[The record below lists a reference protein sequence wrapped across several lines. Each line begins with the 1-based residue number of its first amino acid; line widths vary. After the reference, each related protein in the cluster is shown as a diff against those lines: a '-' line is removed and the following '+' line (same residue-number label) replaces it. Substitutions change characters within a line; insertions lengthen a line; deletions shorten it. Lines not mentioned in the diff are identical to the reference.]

1 MAAETPIPSPF
12 PMASWTQY
20 NGYTMPRAAMALP
33 PRSDTQRLSTM
44 LFRFWKR
51 RATARGMAIATI
63 PFL

>member
-20 NGYTMPRAAMALP
+20 NGYTMPSAAMALP